1 MAAPPAGVLDPTCLE
16 VRPGMKHALNRTVTA
31 VDPVNGSVSVDQA
44 DASQAGVGPR
54 RPHKARQDLWWA
66 LLCLVLMV
74 GRGGVEP
81 PTFRFSGAARGPVVV
96 PGRPSCLLR
105 QPRPSVVVHCRPLLL
120 PSALPSALPSD
131 RRAAGRAPSI
141 SDFAVTSG
149 PVQGSW
155 RGLCRRP
162 RSCG

>member
-1 MAAPPAGVLDPTCLE
+1 
-16 VRPGMKHALNRTVTA
+16 MKHALNRTFAA
-31 VDPVNGSVSVDQA
+31 VNSVNGSVSVDQA

-54 RPHKARQDLWWA
+54 RLHKARQDLWRA

-105 QPRPSVVVHCRPLLL
+105 QPRR
-120 PSALPSALPSD
+120 D
-131 RRAAGRAPSI
+131 IWTRAGFVAWIMSSTSIMRLMRSLGVGLAGNSLA
-141 SDFAVTSG
+141 
-149 PVQGSW
+149 
-155 RGLCRRP
+155 
-162 RSCG
+162 